1 MPKGLTRRD
10 FQNHMAKKIS
20 TGAKVGVVAGLAALA
35 VAGAAG
41 AYFLYGKDGSKNR
54 KKVKAWSLKAKADII
69 EKLEKAK
76 VVTEENYHMIVDGA
90 LSKYAKVK
98 HVAPEELAA
107 LSKELKTHW
116 KSIKKE
122 LTPKVKGK
130 KKK

>member
-1 MPKGLTRRD
+1 
-10 FQNHMAKKIS
+10 MADKKIS
-20 TGAKVGVVAGLAALA
+20 TGAKAGVVVGLAALA

-41 AYFLYGKDGSKNR
+41 AYFLYGKGGAKNR
-54 KKVKAWSLKAKADII
+54 KKVKAWSLKAKADIL
-69 EKLEKAK
+69 EKLEKSK

-98 HVAPEELAA
+98 GVAPEELAA

-122 LTPKVKGK
+122 IAPKAKGKGK
-130 KKK
+130 KK